1 MRIWKAALPAET
13 IRQWM
18 SRPLEAKHPF
28 YSHLKGYYNF
38 DDMQIEA
45 ALNWVG
51 YGHQPYHLRNGRND
65 YKGKQPL
72 AYAVPN
78 DNPTFVTPCCQQH
91 LFNAVEVQS
100 EWDADQGTTGNQIL
114 KLRIAVR
121 GSGKPLKLTELCLDL
136 SGTDHLSDIDK
147 VHLFIPAKRPV
158 RSSDKK
164 YLAWPENLNKR
175 CCTKWIGMV
184 GSYHRELTISWSLSI
199 SLQTPYPVIF

>member
-1 MRIWKAALPAET
+1 MDESSSGSKTSVLFPFEGLLQFWWHANRGGLKLGRIRTSTLSFT
-13 IRQWM
+13 QW
-18 SRPLEAKHPF
+18 PEWLQE
-28 YSHLKGYYNF
+28 
-38 DDMQIEA
+38 
-45 ALNWVG
+45 
-51 YGHQPYHLRNGRND
+51 
-65 YKGKQPL
+65 KQPL

-78 DNPTFVTPCCQQH
+78 DNPTFVTPYRQQH

-184 GSYHRELTISWSLSI
+184 GSYHRELTISWSLST